1 LACPQ
6 YFRVHRLPNG
16 QTNQKKTLKKDR
28 LFFIFV
34 KTFYICR
41 ESNNKTM
48 TTTIELLS
56 VNLQEVSELIEGE
69 ILKTEQEE
77 DGEFYTEINCDG
89 INFLLAGNFS
99 CYWESDGDPIDPQNT
114 NEPNSISVNIS
125 HLFSTDEMENEYEFS
140 DTEISKIEKLL
151 NSHFN

>member
-1 LACPQ
+1 
-6 YFRVHRLPNG
+6 
-16 QTNQKKTLKKDR
+16 
-28 LFFIFV
+28 
-34 KTFYICR
+34 
-41 ESNNKTM
+41 M

-125 HLFSTDEMENEYEFS
+125 HLFSTDEIENEYEFS